1 MATLWLPIDQATDA
15 HRTLRAS
22 SARAGSGKKEL
33 AGLSERRI
41 EGEGAIQ
48 AGRNQGKGMTIMA
61 TPVGSRVENSLFADR
76 DRIVRRL
83 DEFPDLNRA
92 LRTGD
97 VPTAR
102 ILCARLFNLDGRQAL
117 ALAARSKAS

>member
-1 MATLWLPIDQATDA
+1 MTIQTNSNHTESRSRLDVALPNAEQ
-15 HRTLRAS
+15 
-22 SARAGSGKKEL
+22 
-33 AGLSERRI
+33 
-41 EGEGAIQ
+41 IQ
-48 AGRNQGKGMTIMA
+48 DREMTIMA
-61 TPVGSRVENSLFADR
+61 TPAGSRVENSLFVDR

-102 ILCARLFNLDGRQAL
+102 ILCARLFNLDGRQGL
-117 ALAARSKAS
+117 ASAARSKAS